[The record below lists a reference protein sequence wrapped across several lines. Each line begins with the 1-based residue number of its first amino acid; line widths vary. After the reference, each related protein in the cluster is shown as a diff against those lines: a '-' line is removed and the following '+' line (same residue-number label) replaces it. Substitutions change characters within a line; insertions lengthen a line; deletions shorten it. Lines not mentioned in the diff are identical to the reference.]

1 MSFIDILVLFVF
13 FPMGQA
19 VSDLAVSERS
29 VSTEPVLVRSASEH
43 SLLAL
48 GDSYTIGEGVAEE
61 DRWPVQLVQSLRQRG
76 ESWSKPQIIAKTG
89 WTTDEL
95 QAAIQ
100 EQELAPQYDWVTLLI
115 GVNNQYRGRDLEEYR
130 QQFAE
135 LLEVAIEKT
144 GGNPQRV
151 IVLSIPDWGVTP
163 FATARGRDPALIAA
177 QIDQFNQV
185 NLQETS
191 QRNAHYVDITPLS
204 REVADRPQEFL
215 VADQLHPSAEMYR
228 QWASL
233 AAAIIVAADREAVS
247 SQAAN
252 QPQIKP
258 TDTWVTNACDC
269 GMTAT
274 SHPSPPT
281 CGTRPRFGWRSRLRN
296 HLPRQS
302 HVR

>member
-1 MSFIDILVLFVF
+1 MMIVTLLTLVLGYG
-13 FPMGQA
+13 MA
-19 VSDLAVSERS
+19 WDE
-29 VSTEPVLVRSASEH
+29 TVLS
-43 SLLAL
+43 L
-48 GDSYTIGEGVAEE
+48 GDSYTIGEGVPNEQ
-61 DRWPVQLVQSLRQRG
+61 RWPEQMVQELQAQGRTFTS
-76 ESWSKPQIIAKTG
+76 PQIIAKTG

-135 LLEVAIEKT
+135 LLELAIEKT

-204 REVADRPQEFL
+204 REAADRPQEFL

-228 QWASL
+228 QWASR
-233 AAAIIVAADREAVS
+233 AAAIIVANHRQAVS

-258 TDTWVTNACDC
+258 AETWVTNACDC
-269 GMTAT
+269 GMIAT